1 MASTITSPVSADDRV
16 SARSLG
22 ARLLSRPEIGS
33 LVGAAVILVFFLI
46 AAPPFRDINNTG
58 TILYQAAL
66 IGVMAVPVAL
76 LMIGGEFDLS
86 AGVAVTTS
94 GLTAGLFAYQFSVN
108 VWIGVIVALVLA
120 LAVGAFNGWLLM
132 RTGLPSFL
140 VTLGTFF
147 ILQGLNIAV
156 TRLAS
161 GAVASNSISDMDGFN
176 TAKAVF
182 ASEFKIGGVTIKI
195 IVVWWILFVILA
207 AWVLQRT
214 QIGNWIFAVGGD
226 AAAARAVG
234 VPVKKVKIGLFMT
247 VGFFAWFTGM
257 QLLFVQNGVVQSG
270 EGVGKE
276 FLYII
281 AAGVGGGLLTGGYG
295 SVVGGAIGALIFG
308 MVQLGVVYAGWNP
321 DWFKAFLGAMLLLA
335 TMLSLV
341 LRNKAEALCPPRSR
355 SRTTWSGARPHRSC
369 CWRTSARATATS
381 THSAGCRCRCGRV
394 RSPACSVTTAPVSRR

>member
-1 MASTITSPVSADDRV
+1 MASTITSPASADDRV
-16 SARSLG
+16 SSRSIG

-66 IGVMAVPVAL
+66 IGVMAVPVSL

-94 GLTAGLFAYQFSVN
+94 GLTAGIFAYQLSLN
-108 VWIGVIVALVLA
+108 VWVGLIVALALSLA
-120 LAVGAFNGWLLM
+120 IGAFNGWLLM

-156 TRLAS
+156 TRLTS
-161 GAVASNSISDMDGFN
+161 GAVASNSISDMDGFSS
-176 TAKAVF
+176 AKAVF
-182 ASEFKIGGVTIKI
+182 ASEFKLGGVTIKI
-195 IVVWWILFVILA
+195 IVVWWIVFVAIA
-207 AWVLQRT
+207 AWVLLRT

-234 VPVKKVKIGLFMT
+234 VPVKKVKIGLFMA
-247 VGFFAWFTGM
+247 VGFFAWFAGM

-276 FLYII
+276 FLFII
-281 AAGVGGGLLTGGYG
+281 AAVVGGCLLTGGYG
-295 SVVGGAIGALIFG
+295 SVVGGAVGALIFG
-308 MVQLGVVYAGWNP
+308 MVQLGVVYAGWNA
-321 DWFKAFLGAMLLLA
+321 DWFKTFLGVMLLLA
-335 TMLSLV
+335 TIVNLV
-341 LRNKAEALCPPRSR
+341 VRRQAEAR
-355 SRTTWSGARPHRSC
+355 
-369 CWRTSARATATS
+369 
-381 THSAGCRCRCGRV
+381 
-394 RSPACSVTTAPVSRR
+394 

>member
-1 MASTITSPVSADDRV
+1 MASSITSPTTADDRV
-16 SARSLG
+16 AARSVG

-66 IGVMAVPVAL
+66 VGVMAVPVAL

-94 GLTAGLFAYQFSVN
+94 GLTAGLFAYQLSVN
-108 VWIGVIVALVLA
+108 VWVGILLALVVS

-156 TRLAS
+156 TRLTS
-161 GAVASNSISDMDGFN
+161 GAVASNSISDMDGFR
-176 TAKAVF
+176 TAQWIF
-182 ASEFKIGGVTIKI
+182 ASEIHLGGVTIKI
-195 IVVWWILFVILA
+195 IILWWILFVAIA
-207 AWVLQRT
+207 AWVLLKT

-234 VPVKKVKIGLFMT
+234 VPVKKVKIGLFMA
-247 VGFFAWFTGM
+247 VGFFAWFAGM

-276 FLYII
+276 FVFII
-281 AAGVGGGLLTGGYG
+281 AAVVGGCLLTGGYG
-295 SVVGGAIGALIFG
+295 SVVGGAVGALIFG

-321 DWFKAFLGAMLLLA
+321 DWFKAFLGTMLLLA
-335 TMLSLV
+335 TIVNLMV
-341 LRNKAEALCPPRSR
+341 KNRAEAR
-355 SRTTWSGARPHRSC
+355 
-369 CWRTSARATATS
+369 
-381 THSAGCRCRCGRV
+381 
-394 RSPACSVTTAPVSRR
+394 

>member
-1 MASTITSPVSADDRV
+1 MASTITSPASADDRV
-16 SARSLG
+16 SARSIG

-46 AAPPFRDINNTG
+46 TAPPFRDINNTG

-66 IGVMAVPVAL
+66 IGVMAVPVSL
-76 LMIGGEFDLS
+76 LMVGGEFDLS

-108 VWIGVIVALVLA
+108 VWVGAAVALVLS
-120 LAVGAFNGWLLM
+120 LAIGAFNGWLLM

-161 GAVASNSISDMDGFN
+161 GAVASNSISDMDGFGA
-176 TAKAVF
+176 AKAIF

-195 IVVWWILFVILA
+195 LIVWWIVFVAIA
-207 AWVLQRT
+207 AWVLLKT

-234 VPVKKVKIGLFMT
+234 VPVKKVKIGLFMA

-257 QLLFVQNGVVQSG
+257 FLLFVQNGVVQSG

-281 AAGVGGGLLTGGYG
+281 AAVVGGCLLTGGYG
-295 SVVGGAIGALIFG
+295 SVVGGAVGALIFG

-335 TMLSLV
+335 TIVNLV
-341 LRNKAEALCPPRSR
+341 VKNRAEAR
-355 SRTTWSGARPHRSC
+355 
-369 CWRTSARATATS
+369 
-381 THSAGCRCRCGRV
+381 
-394 RSPACSVTTAPVSRR
+394 

>member
-1 MASTITSPVSADDRV
+1 MASTITTPAGVDDRV
-16 SARSLG
+16 TSRSVG

-33 LVGAAVILVFFLI
+33 LVGAVVILIFFAI
-46 AAPPFRDINNTG
+46 AAAPFRDINHAG
-58 TILYQAAL
+58 TILYGAAL
-66 IGVMAVPVAL
+66 IGVMAVPVSL

-94 GLTAGLFAYQFSVN
+94 GLTAGIFAYQFSVN
-108 VWIGVIVALVLA
+108 VWVAMVVSLAVALLI
-120 LAVGAFNGWLLM
+120 GAFNGWLLM

-156 TRLAS
+156 TRLTS
-161 GAVASNSISDMDGFN
+161 GAVASNSISDMDGFSS
-176 TAKAVF
+176 AHALF
-182 ASEFKIGGVTIKI
+182 ASQFKLGGITVKI
-195 IVVWWILFVILA
+195 IIVWWIVFVAIA
-207 AWVLQRT
+207 AWFLLRT
-214 QIGNWIFAVGGD
+214 KIGNWIFAVGGD

-234 VPVKKVKIGLFMT
+234 VPVKKVKIGLFMA

-257 QLLFVQNGVVQSG
+257 HLLFAQNGVVQSG

-281 AAGVGGGLLTGGYG
+281 AAVVGGCLLTGGYG

-321 DWFKAFLGAMLLLA
+321 DWFKAFLGVMLLLA
-335 TMLSLV
+335 TIVNLV
-341 LRNKAEALCPPRSR
+341 VKKKAD
-355 SRTTWSGARPHRSC
+355 AR
-369 CWRTSARATATS
+369 
-381 THSAGCRCRCGRV
+381 
-394 RSPACSVTTAPVSRR
+394 

>member
-1 MASTITSPVSADDRV
+1 MASTITSPATADDRV
-16 SARSLG
+16 AARSVG

-58 TILYQAAL
+58 TILYGAAL

-94 GLTAGLFAYQFSVN
+94 GLTAGIFAYQLSLN
-108 VWIGVIVALVLA
+108 VWAGILLALVVSV
-120 LAVGAFNGWLLM
+120 AVGAFNGWLLM

-147 ILQGLNIAV
+147 ILQGVNLAV
-156 TRLAS
+156 TRLTS
-161 GAVASNSISDMDGFN
+161 GAVASNSISDMDGFGA
-176 TAKAVF
+176 AKAVF
-182 ASEFKIGGVTIKI
+182 ASEFKLGGITIKI
-195 IVVWWILFVILA
+195 IIVWWILFVAIA
-207 AWVLQRT
+207 AWVLLKT

-281 AAGVGGGLLTGGYG
+281 AAVVGGCLLTGGYG
-295 SVVGGAIGALIFG
+295 SVVGGAVGALIFG
-308 MVQLGVVYAGWNP
+308 MVQLGVVYAGWNA
-321 DWFKAFLGAMLLLA
+321 DWFKAFLGVMLLLA
-335 TMLSLV
+335 TIVNLV
-341 LRNKAEALCPPRSR
+341 VRSKAEAR
-355 SRTTWSGARPHRSC
+355 
-369 CWRTSARATATS
+369 
-381 THSAGCRCRCGRV
+381 
-394 RSPACSVTTAPVSRR
+394 

>member
-46 AAPPFRDINNTG
+46 TAPPFRDINNTG

-66 IGVMAVPVAL
+66 IGVMAVPVSL

-94 GLTAGLFAYQFSVN
+94 GLTAGLVAYQLSVN
-108 VWIGVIVALVLA
+108 VWVGVVVA
-120 LAVGAFNGWLLM
+120 LAVSLAIGLFNGWLLM

-156 TRLAS
+156 TRSTS
-161 GAVASNSISDMDGFN
+161 GAVASNSISDMDGFGA
-176 TAKAVF
+176 AKAVF
-182 ASEFKIGGVTIKI
+182 ASEFKLGGVTIKI
-195 IVVWWILFVILA
+195 IVVWWIVFVAIA
-207 AWVLQRT
+207 AWVLLKT

-247 VGFFAWFTGM
+247 VGFFAWFSGM

-281 AAGVGGGLLTGGYG
+281 AAVVGGCLLTGGYG
-295 SVVGGAIGALIFG
+295 SVVGAAVGALIFG

-335 TMLSLV
+335 TIVNLTV
-341 LRNKAEALCPPRSR
+341 KKRAEAR
-355 SRTTWSGARPHRSC
+355 
-369 CWRTSARATATS
+369 
-381 THSAGCRCRCGRV
+381 
-394 RSPACSVTTAPVSRR
+394 

>member
-1 MASTITSPVSADDRV
+1 VAADDRV
-16 SARSLG
+16 SARSIG

-33 LVGAAVILVFFLI
+33 LVGAAVILVFFLVT
-46 AAPPFRDINNTG
+46 AAPFRDINNTG

-66 IGVMAVPVAL
+66 IGVMAVPVSL

-94 GLTAGLFAYQFSVN
+94 GLTAGILAYQLSLN
-108 VWIGVIVALVLA
+108 VWVGVVVALVLS
-120 LAVGAFNGWLLM
+120 LVIGLFNGWLLM

-156 TRLAS
+156 TRLTS
-161 GAVASNSISDMDGFN
+161 GTVASNSISDMDGF
-176 TAKAVF
+176 ASARAMF
-182 ASEFKIGGVTIKI
+182 ASEFKLGGITVKI
-195 IVVWWILFVILA
+195 IIVWWILFVAIA
-207 AWVLQRT
+207 AWVLLRT
-214 QIGNWIFAVGGD
+214 KVGNWIFAVGGD

-257 QLLFVQNGVVQSG
+257 QLLFNSNGVVQSG

-281 AAGVGGGLLTGGYG
+281 AAVVGGCLLTGGYG

-335 TMLSLV
+335 TIVNLV
-341 LRNKAEALCPPRSR
+341 VKNKAEAR
-355 SRTTWSGARPHRSC
+355 
-369 CWRTSARATATS
+369 
-381 THSAGCRCRCGRV
+381 
-394 RSPACSVTTAPVSRR
+394 

>member
-1 MASTITSPVSADDRV
+1 MASTIATPADADDRV
-16 SARSLG
+16 SARSIG

-33 LVGAAVILVFFLI
+33 LVGAAVILVFFLVT
-46 AAPPFRDINNTG
+46 AEPFRDINNTG

-66 IGVMAVPVAL
+66 IGVMAVPVSL

-94 GLTAGLFAYQFSVN
+94 GLTAGIFAYQFSVN
-108 VWIGVIVALVLA
+108 VWVGMAVALVFA
-120 LAVGAFNGWLLM
+120 LAVGLFNGWLLM

-147 ILQGLNIAV
+147 ILQGLNVAV
-156 TRLAS
+156 TRLTS
-161 GAVASNSISDMDGFN
+161 GAVASNSISDMDGFGS
-176 TAKAVF
+176 AKAVF
-182 ASEFKIGGVTIKI
+182 ASEFKLGGVTIKI
-195 IVVWWILFVILA
+195 IIVWWIVFVAIA
-207 AWVLQRT
+207 AWMLLRT
-214 QIGNWIFAVGGD
+214 KIGNWIFAVGGD
-226 AAAARAVG
+226 AASARAVG

-281 AAGVGGGLLTGGYG
+281 AAVVGGCLLTGGYG
-295 SVVGGAIGALIFG
+295 SVVGGAVGALIFG

-335 TMLSLV
+335 TIVNLV
-341 LRNKAEALCPPRSR
+341 VKNKAD
-355 SRTTWSGARPHRSC
+355 AR
-369 CWRTSARATATS
+369 
-381 THSAGCRCRCGRV
+381 
-394 RSPACSVTTAPVSRR
+394 

>member
-1 MASTITSPVSADDRV
+1 MASTITTPAGVDDRV
-16 SARSLG
+16 TSRSVG

-33 LVGAAVILVFFLI
+33 LVGAVVILIFFAI
-46 AAPPFRDINNTG
+46 AAEPFRDINHAG
-58 TILYQAAL
+58 TILYGAAL
-66 IGVMAVPVAL
+66 IGVMAVPVSL

-94 GLTAGLFAYQFSVN
+94 GLTAGIFAYQFSVN
-108 VWIGVIVALVLA
+108 VWVAIVVSLAVALLI
-120 LAVGAFNGWLLM
+120 GAFNGWLLM

-156 TRLAS
+156 TRLTS
-161 GAVASNSISDMDGFN
+161 GAVASNSISDMDGFSS
-176 TAKAVF
+176 AHALF
-182 ASEFKIGGVTIKI
+182 ASQFKLGGITVKI
-195 IVVWWILFVILA
+195 IIVWWIVFVAIA
-207 AWVLQRT
+207 AWFLLRT
-214 QIGNWIFAVGGD
+214 KIGNWIFAVGGD

-234 VPVKKVKIGLFMT
+234 VPVKKVKIGLFMA

-257 QLLFVQNGVVQSG
+257 HLLFAQNGVVQSG

-281 AAGVGGGLLTGGYG
+281 AAVVGGCLLTGGYG

-321 DWFKAFLGAMLLLA
+321 DWFKAFLGVMLLLA
-335 TMLSLV
+335 TIVNLV
-341 LRNKAEALCPPRSR
+341 VKKKAD
-355 SRTTWSGARPHRSC
+355 AR
-369 CWRTSARATATS
+369 
-381 THSAGCRCRCGRV
+381 
-394 RSPACSVTTAPVSRR
+394 

>member
-16 SARSLG
+16 SARSLA

-46 AAPPFRDINNTG
+46 TAPPFRDINNTG

-66 IGVMAVPVAL
+66 IGVMAVPVSL
-76 LMIGGEFDLS
+76 LMIGREFDLS

-108 VWIGVIVALVLA
+108 VWVGIVVALAFSLA
-120 LAVGAFNGWLLM
+120 IGLFNGWLLM

-156 TRLAS
+156 TRATS
-161 GAVASNSISDMDGFN
+161 GAVASNSISDMDGFDA
-176 TAKAVF
+176 AKAVF

-195 IVVWWILFVILA
+195 IVVWWIVFVAIA
-207 AWVLQRT
+207 AWMLQKT
-214 QIGNWIFAVGGD
+214 QIGNWIFAAGGD

-247 VGFFAWFTGM
+247 VGFFAWFAGM

-281 AAGVGGGLLTGGYG
+281 AAVVGGCLLTGGYG
-295 SVVGGAIGALIFG
+295 SVVGGAVGALIFG

-335 TMLSLV
+335 TIVNLV
-341 LRNKAEALCPPRSR
+341 VKNRAEAR
-355 SRTTWSGARPHRSC
+355 
-369 CWRTSARATATS
+369 
-381 THSAGCRCRCGRV
+381 
-394 RSPACSVTTAPVSRR
+394 

>member
-1 MASTITSPVSADDRV
+1 MASTITTPVAGDDRV
-16 SARSLG
+16 SARSIG

-33 LVGAAVILVFFLI
+33 LVGALVILVFFVVT
-46 AAPPFRDINNTG
+46 APPFRDIDNTG

-66 IGVMAVPVAL
+66 IGVMAVPVSL

-86 AGVAVTTS
+86 AGVAVTTA
-94 GLTAGLFAYQFSVN
+94 GLTAGLFAYQFSLN
-108 VWIGVIVALVLA
+108 VWVGVVIALVLA
-120 LAVGAFNGWLLM
+120 LLIGLFNGWLLM

-161 GAVASNSISDMDGFN
+161 GAVASNSISDMDGFAS
-176 TAKAVF
+176 AKAVF
-182 ASEFKIGGVTIKI
+182 ASEFQLGGITIKI
-195 IVVWWILFVILA
+195 IVVWWIVFVAIA

-214 QIGNWIFAVGGD
+214 RIGNWIFAVGGD

-234 VPVKKVKIGLFMT
+234 VPVKRVKIGLFMT
-247 VGFFAWFTGM
+247 VGFFAWFAGM
-257 QLLFVQNGVVQSG
+257 QLLFNSNGVVQSG

-281 AAGVGGGLLTGGYG
+281 AAVVGGCLLTGGYG
-295 SVVGGAIGALIFG
+295 SVVGAAIGALIFG

-335 TMLSLV
+335 TIVNLV
-341 LRNKAEALCPPRSR
+341 VRSKAEAR
-355 SRTTWSGARPHRSC
+355 
-369 CWRTSARATATS
+369 
-381 THSAGCRCRCGRV
+381 
-394 RSPACSVTTAPVSRR
+394 

>member
-16 SARSLG
+16 STRSLA

-46 AAPPFRDINNTG
+46 TAPPFRDINNTG

-66 IGVMAVPVAL
+66 IGVMAVPVSL

-108 VWIGVIVALVLA
+108 VWAGIVVALAFSLA
-120 LAVGAFNGWLLM
+120 IGLFNGWLLM

-156 TRLAS
+156 TRATS
-161 GAVASNSISDMDGFN
+161 GAVASNSISDMDGFDA
-176 TAKAVF
+176 AKAVF

-195 IVVWWILFVILA
+195 IVVWWIVFVAIA
-207 AWVLQRT
+207 AWMLQKT
-214 QIGNWIFAVGGD
+214 QIGNWIFAAGGD

-247 VGFFAWFTGM
+247 VGFFAWFAGM

-281 AAGVGGGLLTGGYG
+281 AAVVGGCLLTGGYG
-295 SVVGGAIGALIFG
+295 SVVGGAVGALIFG

-335 TMLSLV
+335 TIVNLV
-341 LRNKAEALCPPRSR
+341 VKNRAEAR
-355 SRTTWSGARPHRSC
+355 
-369 CWRTSARATATS
+369 
-381 THSAGCRCRCGRV
+381 
-394 RSPACSVTTAPVSRR
+394 

>member
-1 MASTITSPVSADDRV
+1 MASTITSPVPTDDRV
-16 SARSLG
+16 SARSLA

-66 IGVMAVPVAL
+66 IGVMAVPVSL

-86 AGVAVTTS
+86 AGVAVTTA
-94 GLTAGLFAYQFSVN
+94 GLTAGLIAYQLSLN
-108 VWIGVIVALVLA
+108 VWVGIVIALA
-120 LAVGAFNGWLLM
+120 LSLAIGAFNGWLLM

-156 TRLAS
+156 TRLTS
-161 GAVASNSISDMDGFN
+161 GAVASNSISDMDGFS
-176 TAKAVF
+176 TAKAIF
-182 ASEFKIGGVTIKI
+182 ASEFQVGGVTIKI
-195 IVVWWILFVILA
+195 IVVWWIAFVAIA
-207 AWVLQRT
+207 AWMLQRT

-234 VPVKKVKIGLFMT
+234 VPVTKVKIGLFMA

-281 AAGVGGGLLTGGYG
+281 AAVVGGCLLTGGYG
-295 SVVGGAIGALIFG
+295 SVIGGAIGALIFS

-335 TMLSLV
+335 TIVNLIV
-341 LRNKAEALCPPRSR
+341 KKQAEAR
-355 SRTTWSGARPHRSC
+355 
-369 CWRTSARATATS
+369 
-381 THSAGCRCRCGRV
+381 
-394 RSPACSVTTAPVSRR
+394 